1 MSTAPL
7 SKTTIRL
14 DVHNASVDP
23 AYAACG
29 LCGMTHL
36 QSGRVCVRTAH
47 HEGSCNFQPRHDPTS
62 AAVHLHSFVEA
73 TITPIHRHRRDRA
86 HLRDGGGGLPVEY

>member
-7 SKTTIRL
+7 LRTTPRL

-36 QSGRVCVRTAH
+36 QTGRVCVRTAH
-47 HEGSCNFQPRHDPTS
+47 HAGSCEFQPRRDPTTLTIQLLS
-62 AAVHLHSFVEA
+62 LVEV
-73 TITPIHRHRRDRA
+73 TIAPSHQHRRVRT
-86 HLRDGGGGLPVEY
+86 HQKDGEHRRVEY